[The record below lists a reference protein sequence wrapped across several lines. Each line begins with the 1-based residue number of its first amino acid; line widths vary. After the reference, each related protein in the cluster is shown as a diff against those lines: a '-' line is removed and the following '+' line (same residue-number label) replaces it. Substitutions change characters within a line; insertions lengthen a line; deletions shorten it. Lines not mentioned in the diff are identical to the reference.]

1 MRRTDRLFELIQ
13 ILRDGRLHRARDMA
27 LRLEVSTRTI
37 WRDMETLRATGVPV
51 EGERGVGYRMTAP
64 ITLPPLNL
72 TLAELEAL
80 HLGMAVV
87 AQVAD
92 RELQGAAKSLTAK
105 IDAVLPEHRTAPA
118 TGWGLAA
125 SPFAEV
131 ARGFVHMPAIRAA
144 LKARQKLRL
153 TYRSLDEALT
163 ERVVRPLQME
173 YWGRVWTLTAWCEL
187 RHDFGVFRVDRVDRL
202 EPLAEQFEEEDGKT
216 LADYLARY
224 AQGPDGN

>member
-1 MRRTDRLFELIQ
+1 
-13 ILRDGRLHRARDMA
+13 
-27 LRLEVSTRTI
+27 
-37 WRDMETLRATGVPV
+37 
-51 EGERGVGYRMTAP
+51 
-64 ITLPPLNL
+64 
-72 TLAELEAL
+72 
-80 HLGMAVV
+80 
-87 AQVAD
+87 
-92 RELQGAAKSLTAK
+92 
-105 IDAVLPEHRTAPA
+105 VLPEHRTAPA

-125 SPFAEV
+125 FPFAEV